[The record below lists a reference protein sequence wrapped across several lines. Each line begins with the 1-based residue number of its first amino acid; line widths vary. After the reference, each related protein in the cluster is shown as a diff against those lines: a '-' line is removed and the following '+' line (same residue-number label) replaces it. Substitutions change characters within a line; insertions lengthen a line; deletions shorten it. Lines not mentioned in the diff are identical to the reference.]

1 MSPDKSPATPGI
13 ASMAPGHAAT
23 LFGALGDETR
33 LRLLA
38 RLSSGGPASI
48 ARLSARAHVTRQA
61 ITKHLEILAQAGLVR
76 DDWRGRERVWR
87 LEQRRL
93 ADARAYL
100 DFVSRQWDDALDRL
114 KRYVEGP
121 EKNE

>member
-1 MSPDKSPATPGI
+1 MGPG
-13 ASMAPGHAAT
+13 SAAAV
-23 LFGALGDETR
+23 FGALGDQTR

-48 ARLSARAHVTRQA
+48 ARLSERSQVTRQA
-61 ITKHLEILAQAGLVR
+61 ITKHLEVLSEAGLVR

-87 LEQRRL
+87 LAPRRL
-93 ADARAYL
+93 AEARAYL
-100 DFVSRQWDDALDRL
+100 ELVSRQWDDALDRL

-121 EKNE
+121 GRSE

>member
-1 MSPDKSPATPGI
+1 MSPDKPLATPGPV
-13 ASMAPGHAAT
+13 SMAPGHAAT

-76 DDWRGRERVWR
+76 DAWRGRERVWR

-114 KRYVEGP
+114 KRYVEAP
-121 EKNE
+121 AKDE

>member
-1 MSPDKSPATPGI
+1 MSPDKTATPRD

-48 ARLSARAHVTRQA
+48 ARLSERAHVTRQA
-61 ITKHLEILAQAGLVR
+61 ITKHLEILAEAGLVR

-93 ADARAYL
+93 AEARAYL

-114 KRYVEGP
+114 KRFVEAP
-121 EKNE
+121 ERTD